1 MKATLAIYSILLF
14 TGLTQAVVAITTSAF
29 SCRTVC
35 CRRRNNA
42 GTVIFAPVNADP
54 RSVTFTLNTVNT
66 VNTPAPTQE
75 TSKPEESRYGKKTH
89 IRWNSDRNRNTN

>member
-75 TSKPEESRYGKKTH
+75 TSKPEESRYGKKLIFYT
-89 IRWNSDRNRNTN
+89 RVQSL